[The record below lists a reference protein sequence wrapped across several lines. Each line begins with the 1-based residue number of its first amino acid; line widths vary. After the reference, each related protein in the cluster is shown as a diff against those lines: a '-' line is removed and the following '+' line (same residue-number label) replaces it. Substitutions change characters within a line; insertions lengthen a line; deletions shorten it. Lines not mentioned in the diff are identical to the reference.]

1 MRSDHIGILFG
12 LTVVVLLAAASAVVY
27 ATDEISG
34 EPDLGAKAARPLDG
48 ESVFQAKGCTACHS
62 REGVSGGQIG
72 PNLTG
77 LADRAGD
84 RVVGLTAE
92 EYVSQA
98 VLDPQAYIVD
108 GFTGVNMPTLPLSDE
123 ELEALTGFL
132 LEAT

>member
-1 MRSDHIGILFG
+1 MRSDHIRIAIGF
-12 LTVVVLLAAASAVVY
+12 TVVILLGAASAVVY

-34 EPDLGAKAARPLDG
+34 APELDAEAASPLDG
-48 ESVFQAKGCTACHS
+48 QSVFQAKGCTACHS

-77 LADRAGD
+77 LVDRAGE

-92 EYVSQA
+92 QYVSQA

-108 GFTGVNMPTLPLSDE
+108 GFGGIEMPTLPLSAE
-123 ELEALTGFL
+123 ELEALTEFL
-132 LEAT
+132 LDAA

>member
-1 MRSDHIGILFG
+1 MRSDHIGILIG

-34 EPDLGAKAARPLDG
+34 APDLGAKAAPPLDG

-77 LADRAGD
+77 LVERAGG

-108 GFTGVNMPTLPLSDE
+108 GFGGVDMPTLPLSAE